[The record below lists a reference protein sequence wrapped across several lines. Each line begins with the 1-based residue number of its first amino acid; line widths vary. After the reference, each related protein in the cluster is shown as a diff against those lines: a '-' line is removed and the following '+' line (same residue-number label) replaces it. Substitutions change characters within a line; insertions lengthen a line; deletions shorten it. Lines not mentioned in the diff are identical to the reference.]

1 MPPGGIQKRHHRC
14 QAFMPSPLY
23 FRKIYL
29 FIVYYLWRERGDLED
44 QGLGNQAIG
53 IRGAL
58 SLNTTGVYSGL
69 TMRPLGSSPDT
80 CQQHPLGREAAATG
94 PFQKGCGQ
102 GQVPLL
108 LPSTFHCWS
117 PTVRPPWNP
126 REITWLPG
134 GDRIEVEVAIMV
146 CWGLKGKPTGTR
158 MSFCYC
164 FLFFVPKPTA
174 RVLYF

>member
-1 MPPGGIQKRHHRC
+1 M
-14 QAFMPSPLY
+14 
-23 FRKIYL
+23 
-29 FIVYYLWRERGDLED
+29 ED

-69 TMRPLGSSPDT
+69 TMRLLGSSPDT
-80 CQQHPLGREAAATG
+80 CQQHPLGGEAAAIG
-94 PFQKGCGQ
+94 PFCPFQKGCGQ

-108 LPSTFHCWS
+108 LPSTFHCSS
-117 PTVRPPWNP
+117 PTRCPPWSP

-146 CWGLKGKPTGTR
+146 CWGLRGKPTGTR